1 MNEVLDGW
9 DTFYVIIGSSAAALT
24 GLMFVVVSLT
34 AEMRASQDSTAFD
47 AFASPTIVHFC
58 VVLLIA
64 AILTSP
70 NHTWTTLAVSL
81 GLVGLIGLV
90 YLAVVLVRMR
100 RQSAYAPVREDW
112 LWHLA
117 FPLVAYLAIVV
128 TAVGLSNRAGWPL
141 YLVAA
146 SALILLYTGIHNAWD
161 TAAYMAIEG
170 PKRFGRESP
179 SIGELN
185 EPKPVAMESASIPK
199 S

>member
-34 AEMRASQDSTAFD
+34 AEMRANQDSIAFA

-58 VVLLIA
+58 AVLLIA

-90 YLAVVLVRMR
+90 YLAVVVLRMR
-100 RQSAYAPVREDW
+100 RQSTYEPVGEDW
-112 LWHLA
+112 LWHVA
-117 FPLVAYLAIVV
+117 FPLVAYLVIAV
-128 TAVGLSNRAGWPL
+128 TAFGLWNRAGWPL

-146 SALILLYTGIHNAWD
+146 SALMLLYSGIHNAWD

-179 SIGELN
+179 SIAESN
-185 EPKPVAMESASIPK
+185 EPNPAVMESSSIPK

>member
-1 MNEVLDGW
+1 MNEMLDGW

-70 NHTWTTLAVSL
+70 GHTWTTVAISMGVV
-81 GLVGLIGLV
+81 GLVGFA
-90 YLAVVLVRMR
+90 YLGVVLFRMR
-100 RQSAYAPVREDW
+100 RQSAYDPVTEDW
-112 LWHLA
+112 LWHVV
-117 FPLVAYLAIVV
+117 FPLLSYVALFASAI
-128 TAVGLSNRAGWPL
+128 GLWNEAKWPL
-141 YLVAA
+141 YLVGA
-146 SALILLYTGIHNAWD
+146 SALLLLYTGIHNAWD

-170 PKRFGRESP
+170 PKRFGRDSTSEK
-179 SIGELN
+179 EQT
-185 EPKPVAMESASIPK
+185 
-199 S
+199 